1 VTLTSEGSL
10 TVQLDQAQPMP
21 NTTLEFVLD
30 GEMIECD
37 VYKISC
43 ITAPCPTDVTT
54 FLPEI
59 ISRGIT
65 YKIVARRRR

>member
-1 VTLTSEGSL
+1 
-10 TVQLDQAQPMP
+10 MP